1 MKYRKIIGTAMAVM
15 MAVTPLIPEQYVSA
29 KTLMIEENGEAAQI
43 EASDVSIYIDGVLQE
58 GEEKQGIMHKDE
70 CMVSCSFLETVLGM
84 KVQIADEGKILL
96 QKYDSTIQMQIGSK
110 AAIVNE
116 KEYTLNV
123 EPFVNQNENKEEIYV
138 PMSFVLEQIHYTVQ
152 LEQVS
157 EGAWNARVQSTLLYT
172 CDGEEKYYNGDSI
185 ETLSIDGKVVSLK
198 DSMPGIE
205 LDGVM
210 LLPLEQAVA
219 NETVNAV
226 VTASGSGI
234 AVKHGTNIVEVAT
247 NSSIAVVNGVEK
259 QMETSVKVVKY
270 KEKEY
275 LMVPAEFLFLNLGA
289 NKVEIDRS
297 AKKITVSGLI
307 SSTIDKS
314 KNYVKNVKIS
324 KQSKRDAI
332 ILTCKKT
339 PKFQVKSSATQIKIT
354 LKNVTVEKN
363 AVRKLT
369 TTKYTT
375 SFRIKQSGKNV
386 IVVLKKKKGV
396 NFITQYGSGKVCIY
410 VGVTPVRITVDCGHG
425 ANTPGKRT
433 PKMPCNIDF
442 NGDGKI
448 DIRKG
453 QSIKEHQANVGVGKK
468 LANELERLGFKVNRC
483 AFGSADISLSAR
495 QRSIKNFK
503 SKYSISVHFN
513 AAGNGM
519 SFNSANG
526 VEVYYHSKYFGK
538 SSKGLAKSVLSQ
550 MAKGTRQLNR
560 GTKSQILALC
570 NTRMTGAE
578 ASILVECAFMTNLRE
593 AKTMVGNKKFWD
605 ETGTEIA
612 RGVCNYAGMPY
623 VAE

>member
-259 QMETSVKVVKY
+259 QMETSVKAVKY

-354 LKNVTVEKN
+354 LKNVTV
-363 AVRKLT
+363 
-369 TTKYTT
+369 
-375 SFRIKQSGKNV
+375 
-386 IVVLKKKKGV
+386 
-396 NFITQYGSGKVCIY
+396 
-410 VGVTPVRITVDCGHG
+410 
-425 ANTPGKRT
+425 
-433 PKMPCNIDF
+433 
-442 NGDGKI
+442 
-448 DIRKG
+448 
-453 QSIKEHQANVGVGKK
+453 
-468 LANELERLGFKVNRC
+468 
-483 AFGSADISLSAR
+483 
-495 QRSIKNFK
+495 
-503 SKYSISVHFN
+503 
-513 AAGNGM
+513 
-519 SFNSANG
+519 
-526 VEVYYHSKYFGK
+526 
-538 SSKGLAKSVLSQ
+538 
-550 MAKGTRQLNR
+550 
-560 GTKSQILALC
+560 
-570 NTRMTGAE
+570 
-578 ASILVECAFMTNLRE
+578 
-593 AKTMVGNKKFWD
+593 
-605 ETGTEIA
+605 
-612 RGVCNYAGMPY
+612 
-623 VAE
+623 